1 MNQRLKILD
10 IFVDLLT
17 MEEVLQIAWQS
28 INERNPMRIITANAE
43 MLMQAQES
51 LRLKES
57 LKKSDLVVADGAG
70 IVWAGKELGVTVPE
84 RVAGIDLANQL
95 LRLAAEKNLKV
106 FFFGAGIGVAKLAA
120 ENAVTKYSG
129 LNIVGI
135 RSGFFSEAEELEIV
149 KEINDSQADLLFVA
163 LGAPKQELW
172 LDKYGKELTPS
183 LRMGVGGSFDVM
195 SGQVSR
201 APMWMQKNSLE
212 WLYRAFLQPSRW
224 RRLLALPRF
233 MLAVKKQKK
242 MDNL

>member
-10 IFVDLLT
+10 ISVDLLT
-17 MEEVLQIAWQS
+17 MEEVLQIAWKS
-28 INERNPMRIITANAE
+28 IEERNPIRVITANAE
-43 MLMQAQES
+43 MLMQAQEN
-51 LRLKES
+51 LHMKES

-70 IVWAGKELGVTVPE
+70 IVWAGKKLGVTVPE

-95 LRLAAEKNLKV
+95 LRLAAEKNLRV
-106 FFFGAGIGVAKLAA
+106 FFFGAGLGVAKLAA
-120 ENAVTKYSG
+120 ENAVAKYSG

-135 RSGFFSEAEELEIV
+135 RSGFFSEAEELGIV

-183 LRMGVGGSFDVM
+183 LRMGVGGSFDVI